1 MIFKNIILGLL
12 CIANLLFGPTK
23 DIDVN
28 NILKESIN
36 TFTYK
41 IELEAREDALEKYR
55 AELEKLRKSRV
66 RIFAAG
72 DFMTHGPQLKGA
84 KYNDGYKFDEYF
96 KYLPFFKEADLAMI
110 NYETT
115 VSYNG
120 QYTGYPTFSS
130 PESSVEAIKN
140 SGFDVLATANNHA
153 FDKGFKGIDK
163 TIDTIKS
170 YGMDNVGTYKDANN
184 MPLIKEVNGIK
195 FGISAYTYS
204 INGFDSRVKGTDKAY
219 AVNFIDMDKIKKDVE
234 YMDANDVDVKLV
246 YMHWGVEY
254 QLKPNKA
261 QENTAKK
268 LNELGVDIILGS
280 HPHVIQKCDVIES
293 GGKKTY
299 VCYSMGNFVSN
310 QRREFMPNRYSENEL
325 MMEVILQ
332 KTPNGVVVEKFE
344 AHPLWVDKYRTNG
357 RDHYNVIPV
366 REALD
371 GSVKVERINQIK
383 NKLLQSLEDFNSIYK

>member
-1 MIFKNIILGLL
+1 MFIKNIILSLFCL
-12 CIANLLFGPTK
+12 ANIFINPINDMDISNLLK
-23 DIDVN
+23 QSMD
-28 NILKESIN
+28 SY
-36 TFTYK
+36 TYN
-41 IELEAREDALEKYR
+41 IELETRRDKLEKYR
-55 AELEKLRKSRV
+55 EELKKLEASKV
-66 RIFAAG
+66 KIFAVG
-72 DFMTHGPQLKGA
+72 DFMTHNPQLKAA

-96 KYLPFFKEADLAMI
+96 RYMPFFKEADLAML

-120 QYTGYPTFSS
+120 QVTGYPTFSS
-130 PESSVEAIKN
+130 PEETILAIKN
-140 SGFDVLATANNHA
+140 QGFDVLATANNHA

-163 TIDTIKS
+163 TIDTIKK
-170 YGMDNVGTYKDANN
+170 YGMENVGTYKDKNN

-204 INGFDSRVKGTDKAY
+204 INGFDSHVKGTDKAY
-219 AVNFIDMDKIKKDVE
+219 AVNFIDMDKIKKDVQ
-234 YMDANDVDVKLV
+234 YMDANGVDVKLV

-261 QENTAKK
+261 QENIAKK

-280 HPHVIQKCDVIES
+280 HPHVIQKCDVIEAN
-293 GGKKTY
+293 GKKTY

-325 MMEVILQ
+325 MMEIILQ
-332 KTPNGVVVEKFE
+332 KTPDGVAVEKFE
-344 AHPLWVDKYRTNG
+344 AHPLWVDKYKSNG

-366 REALD
+366 REVLD
-371 GSVKVERINQIK
+371 GKIKVERFNQIK
-383 NKLLQSLEDFNSIYK
+383 DKLKQSLEDFNKIYK

>member
-12 CIANLLFGPTK
+12 CFANIFMSPAK

-28 NILKESIN
+28 SILKETIN
-36 TFTYK
+36 NHKYN
-41 IELEAREDALEKYR
+41 IELEARREELEKYR
-55 AELEKLRKSRV
+55 EELKKLEESRV
-66 RIFAAG
+66 KIYAVG

-96 KYLPFFKEADLAMI
+96 KYLPFFKEADLAML

-120 QYTGYPTFSS
+120 NYTGYPTFSS
-130 PESSVEAIKN
+130 PESTIAAIKN
-140 SGFDVLATANNHA
+140 SGFDVIATANNHA

-163 TIDTIKS
+163 TIDIIKS
-170 YGMDNVGTYKDANN
+170 YGMENVGTYKDANN

-204 INGFDSRVKGTDKAY
+204 INGFDSHVKGTDKAY
-219 AVNFIDMDKIKKDVE
+219 AINFIDMAKIKKDVE
-234 YMDANDVDVKLV
+234 YMDANGVDVKLV

-254 QLKPNKA
+254 QLKPNKE
-261 QENTAKK
+261 QERIARE
-268 LNELGVDIILGS
+268 LNALGVDIILGS
-280 HPHVIQKCDVIES
+280 HPHVIQKCDVIEAN
-293 GGKKTY
+293 GKKTY

-310 QRREFMPNRYSENEL
+310 QRREAMPNRYSENEL

-332 KTPNGVVVEKFE
+332 KTPDGVDVEKFE
-344 AHPLWVDKYRTNG
+344 AHPLWVDKYVTNG
-357 RDHYNVIPV
+357 RPHYNVVPV
-366 REALD
+366 KEALD
-371 GSVKVERINQIK
+371 GSIKVERINQIK
-383 NKLLQSLEDFNSIYK
+383 DKLLQSLEDFNNIYK

>member
-1 MIFKNIILGLL
+1 M
-12 CIANLLFGPTK
+12 
-23 DIDVN
+23 
-28 NILKESIN
+28 
-36 TFTYK
+36 
-41 IELEAREDALEKYR
+41 
-55 AELEKLRKSRV
+55 
-66 RIFAAG
+66 
-72 DFMTHGPQLKGA
+72 
-84 KYNDGYKFDEYF
+84 
-96 KYLPFFKEADLAMI
+96 PFFKEADLAMI

-140 SGFDVLATANNHA
+140 SGFDVIATANNHA

-371 GSVKVERINQIK
+371 GSIKVERINQIK

>member
-1 MIFKNIILGLL
+1 MLLRNIILSLFCL
-12 CIANLLFGPTK
+12 ANIFFTPAK

-28 NILKESIN
+28 SILKETIN
-36 TFTYK
+36 NYK
-41 IELEAREDALEKYR
+41 YNIELKARRAELEEYR
-55 AELEKLRKSRV
+55 AELKKLEESRV
-66 RIFAAG
+66 TIYAAG

-96 KYLPFFKEADLAMI
+96 KYLPHFKEADLAMI

-130 PESSVEAIKN
+130 PESTIAAIKN
-140 SGFDVLATANNHA
+140 SGFDVIATANNHA
-153 FDKGFKGIDK
+153 FDKGFKGVDK

-170 YGMDNVGTYKDANN
+170 YGMENVGTYKDANN
-184 MPLIKEVNGIK
+184 MPLIKEINGIK

-204 INGFDSRVKGTDKAY
+204 INGFDSHVKGTDKAY
-219 AVNFIDMDKIKKDVE
+219 AVNFIDMAKIKKDVE
-234 YMDANDVDVKLV
+234 FMQANDVDVKLV

-254 QLKPNKA
+254 QLKPNKE
-261 QENTAKK
+261 QERIARE

-332 KTPNGVVVEKFE
+332 KTPDGVVVEKFE
-344 AHPLWVDKYRTNG
+344 AHPLWVDKYVSSG
-357 RDHYNVIPV
+357 RAHYNVIPV
-366 REALD
+366 KEALD
-371 GSVKVERINQIK
+371 GSIKVERINQIK
-383 NKLLQSLEDFNSIYK
+383 DKLLQSLEDFNNIYK